1 MQITGLSPGT
11 TYYYNIPG
19 GNGTTPS
26 STLSFTTAK
35 SAGDASPFS
44 VAIINDM
51 GYTDA
56 KGTHAQLIE
65 AVDSGIAFAWHGGD
79 ISYADDWFE
88 GILPCVL
95 TGANAENCYNGQV
108 SCRPPRRPNADVYA
122 GSASTLP
129 PGDDEDFTGY
139 PLPPNE
145 IPDRGTP
152 NGGDFSTMYE
162 TNWDLWQNWMNP
174 ISSE

>member
-1 MQITGLSPGT
+1 MGCSVERTPPCSAYDSVTLCSQFFHDVQITGLSPGT

-26 STLSFTTAK
+26 PTLSFSTAK
-35 SAGDASPFS
+35 EAGDASPFS

-65 AVDSGIAFAWHGGD
+65 AVDTGIAFAWHGGD

-95 TGANAENCYNGQV
+95 TGADAQNCYNGELF
-108 SCRPPRRPNADVYA
+108 R
-122 GSASTLP
+122 GSP
-129 PGDDEDFTGY
+129 V
-139 PLPPNE
+139 
-145 IPDRGTP
+145 
-152 NGGDFSTMYE
+152 
-162 TNWDLWQNWMNP
+162 
-174 ISSE
+174 